1 MSPLCRID
9 VSLLQPRER
18 QPGDGHGDVGDE
30 RDRTLFDVIRDLD
43 RGRMTVAAAAGL
55 LALERRQV
63 FRLLKT
69 PTSLSGVDNRWV
81 NYLGQAFITPH
92 GEPAVRAGTRP
103 VTAGPRQ
110 QTRLLKTVWLAE
122 V

>member
-1 MSPLCRID
+1 
-9 VSLLQPRER
+9 
-18 QPGDGHGDVGDE
+18 
-30 RDRTLFDVIRDLD
+30 
-43 RGRMTVAAAAGL
+43 MTVAAAAGL

-92 GEPAVRAGTRP
+92 GEPSRQKGDPLADDVDPLEERQRLTRDGSP
-103 VTAGPRQ
+103 
-110 QTRLLKTVWLAE
+110 
-122 V
+122 